1 MTFRMYRSLLEI
13 QNSSPAEKP
22 SASSKK
28 IPDGVEPVADGS
40 SKMALVVRKDLK
52 MGKGK
57 VAAQCSHAAVGAF
70 KEILKDPDA
79 LNLWEARGQAKIVVE
94 TNSEE
99 SLLELAQQCKERKII
114 HCLIQDAG
122 RTQVAPGSKTV
133 LAVGPGPSEVIDS
146 ITGHLKLY

>member
-1 MTFRMYRSLLEI
+1 M
-13 QNSSPAEKP
+13 
-22 SASSKK
+22 
-28 IPDGVEPVADGS
+28 
-40 SKMALVVRKDLK
+40 
-52 MGKGK
+52 
-57 VAAQCSHAAVGAF
+57 
-70 KEILKDPDA
+70 KDPDA